1 MTKLPCSHNWGV
13 DWLSNLKQTNT
24 CANNT
29 DISGVCGVDAAD
41 SAQAML
47 LTEDQRA
54 SPAPFSRDA
63 PH

>member
-1 MTKLPCSHNWGV
+1 MTKLPCSHNWSV

-47 LTEDQRA
+47 LTED
-54 SPAPFSRDA
+54 
-63 PH
+63 